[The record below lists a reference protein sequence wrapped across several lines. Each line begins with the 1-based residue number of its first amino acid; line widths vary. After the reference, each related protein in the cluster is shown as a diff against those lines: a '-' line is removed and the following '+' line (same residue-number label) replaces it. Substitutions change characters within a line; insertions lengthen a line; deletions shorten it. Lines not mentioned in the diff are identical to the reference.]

1 MSASARSPLATSS
14 FGDFLEILRSRGLH
28 EKADLYETVLNVESF
43 IQDVGDPLSLTVEEA
58 IEVLEKQDEALLPPI
73 PAGWDNFSWGR
84 AVRE

>member
-14 FGDFLEILRSRGLH
+14 FGDFLEILRSRGLN

-43 IQDVGDPLSLTVEEA
+43 IHNVDDPLKLTVDEA
-58 IEVLEKQDEALLPPI
+58 IGVLEKLDEVLLPPI